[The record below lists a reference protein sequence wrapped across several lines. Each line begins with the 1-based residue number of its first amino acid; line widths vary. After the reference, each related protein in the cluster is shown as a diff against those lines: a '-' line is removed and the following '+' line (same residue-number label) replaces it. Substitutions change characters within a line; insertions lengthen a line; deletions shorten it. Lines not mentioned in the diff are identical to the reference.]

1 MHVASITV
9 PGAYSNVSIYTKG
22 QIKLVVLADDKNID
36 STFGCTSTS
45 EVESLDG
52 YTSYKFRWLYR
63 LQFYFSGLTS
73 VTSCMDT

>member
-1 MHVASITV
+1 MHVASINV

-22 QIKLVVLADDKNID
+22 QIKLVLADDKNID
-36 STFGCTSTS
+36 STLGCKSTS

-52 YTSYKFRWLYR
+52 NTGYNSI
-63 LQFYFSGLTS
+63 FSGLTS

>member
-22 QIKLVVLADDKNID
+22 QVKLVVLADDKNID
-36 STFGCTSTS
+36 STLGCTSTS

-52 YTSYKFRWLYR
+52 STSYKFRWLFR